1 MRRIVEK
8 TMNTSQSAGAAAK
21 FGADVIRVHDGFLE
35 EDQQKAVLAHL
46 LAPGWGYGAY
56 SDPSPGA
63 SRYWYKHF
71 AGYLRDGKE
80 IHTAS
85 GIEEELSA
93 ASEIVFAVWLKLKS
107 GPLSGHLLTRC
118 YANGYPSGAE
128 GGVHL
133 DSNVPDHFTAIYYP
147 QLSWHP
153 NYAGETAF
161 FNADGSDLIFSA
173 YPKPNRLV
181 IFPGTVPHVAR
192 AVSRACPELRV
203 TLMFKTAV
211 LRFPTA

>member
-1 MRRIVEK
+1 
-8 TMNTSQSAGAAAK
+8 MNTSQSAATAPS
-21 FGADVIRVHDGFLE
+21 FGADVVRVYDRFLE
-35 EDQQKAVLAHL
+35 EAQQKAVLAYL

-56 SDPSPGA
+56 SDPSPAA

-71 AGYLRDGKE
+71 AGYERDGRE
-80 IHTAS
+80 GRSAG
-85 GIEEELSA
+85 GIEQELSA
-93 ASEIVFAVWLKLKS
+93 ASEIIYGVWLKLKS
-107 GPLSGHLLTRC
+107 GPLAGHLLTRC

-147 QLSWHP
+147 QLAWHP
-153 NYAGETAF
+153 NYAGETVF
-161 FNADGSDLIFSA
+161 FNADGSDVIFSA

-181 IFPGTVPHVAR
+181 VFPGVVPHVAR

-203 TLMFKTAV
+203 TLMFKTAAS
-211 LRFPTA
+211 RFPAAA